1 MFTGENFPML
11 RELCRHVDYSNMLAG
26 KIDAALAADNSEA
39 LASLLRLHSLQSE
52 RIAIL
57 STKLRLT
64 KASRYTRDAEAAAIA
79 SRDADGPRPW
89 IDDVTGRPY
98 RKQ

>member
-1 MFTGENFPML
+1 ML